1 MMFRERSRIRL
12 YSQPLAGPV
21 LCGGVRRCAAG
32 QWHCIHFDAREQLGV
47 FVELMQCSPEVYAGV
62 ENMRAAHVKL
72 GQHRPRRELMEL
84 MPQ

>member
-1 MMFRERSRIRL
+1 MSGAEFDSIRNHYL
-12 YSQPLAGPV
+12 GLGYV
-21 LCGGVRRCAAG
+21 AAFDVATG

-72 GQHRPRRELMEL
+72 GQHRPRREFMEL